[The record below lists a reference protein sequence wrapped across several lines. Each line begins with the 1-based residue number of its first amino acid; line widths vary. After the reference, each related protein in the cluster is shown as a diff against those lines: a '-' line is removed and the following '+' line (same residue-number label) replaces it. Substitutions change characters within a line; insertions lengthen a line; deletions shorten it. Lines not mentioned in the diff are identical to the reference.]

1 MSIMKFVIGAIE
13 LVAFLFIFKV
23 SIKDLINIWKNR

>member
-13 LVAFLFIFKV
+13 LVALLFILKV
-23 SIKDLINIWKNR
+23 IIKDLINIWKNR